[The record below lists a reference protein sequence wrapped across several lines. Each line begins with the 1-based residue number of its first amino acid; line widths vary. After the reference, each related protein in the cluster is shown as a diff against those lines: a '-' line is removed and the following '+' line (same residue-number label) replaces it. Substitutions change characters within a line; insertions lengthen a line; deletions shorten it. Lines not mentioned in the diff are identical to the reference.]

1 MLLQHISFQCH
12 QQFKSRDVVGV
23 IVLYLDLQLPMHS
36 VPITTNVVLFEPRS
50 WRGAIDTTLCDKVC
64 QCLVAGR
71 LFSPG
76 TLVSTT
82 NKTDH
87 HDIAEIFLKVALK
100 TIYQTTN

>member
-1 MLLQHISFQCH
+1 MSP
-12 QQFKSRDVVGV
+12 QFKSRDLAGV

-36 VPITTNVVLFEPRS
+36 VPIITNVVLFEPRS
-50 WRGAIDTTLCDKVC
+50 WRGAIDTTVCDKVC

-82 NKTDH
+82 NKTDR

>member
-12 QQFKSRDVVGV
+12 QQFKSRDLAGV

-36 VPITTNVVLFEPRS
+36 VPIITNVVLFEPRS

-71 LFSPG
+71 LFSPV

-82 NKTDH
+82 NKTDR
-87 HDIAEIFLKVALK
+87 HDIAEIFLKVGLK